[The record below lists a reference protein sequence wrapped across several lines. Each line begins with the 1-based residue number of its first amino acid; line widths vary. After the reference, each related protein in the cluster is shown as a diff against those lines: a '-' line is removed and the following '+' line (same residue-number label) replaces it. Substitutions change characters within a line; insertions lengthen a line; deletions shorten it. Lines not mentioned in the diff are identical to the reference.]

1 MNTYYF
7 TYVSSK
13 SSKKEEYPN
22 IQPMMVAAH
31 LHQPPVDGVDGVLLL
46 GLLALALA
54 PAVLGP
60 LGPPR
65 PHDGGEQGGGRGG
78 QQDRPLQRRVRVQ
91 KNVLSNSFTIF
102 SLNI

>member
-1 MNTYYF
+1 
-7 TYVSSK
+7 
-13 SSKKEEYPN
+13 
-22 IQPMMVAAH
+22 MMVYIVAH

-46 GLLALALA
+46 GLLALSLA
-54 PAVLGP
+54 PAD
-60 LGPPR
+60 LGPPGPLQ

-91 KNVLSNSFTIF
+91 KIVLLNSFTIF